1 MSRSQPLSGGRIPN
15 TIKSD
20 PFSRLIENQFTNM
33 QITQKQQEQRR
44 KDREAAIQAQIAA
57 EMETEKE
64 KDEDTLTYKV
74 KVSEFKCANPM
85 HRNGIAALQIGDSLT
100 NAKGAA
106 AQDPWVVVAK
116 KSGGRWVADD
126 VKYQQI
132 VMQDSIN
139 PDLQKIDGKKVLFYG
154 PDGRTKIP
162 AVRRSAY
169 AKFLQGDHKEDTINS
184 LETVLASLENM
195 IKVAT
200 GSVDDKS
207 RRMKAWM
214 ERHPAQASALT
225 QALSILESN
234 VGAQTL
240 FKQTPDHAC
249 HTFDDQTDEWNK
261 AMGRPTDSKPVRP
274 DNPIFAE
281 EKEHKQWLRGIP
293 ILDSQGQ
300 PFCASPS
307 SKDASGNSPFNAYGD
322 LYHGL
327 TEMTQ
332 LKDKLQGRDGRA
344 MPDQRAYSSA
354 AFCAQRETTDQCKD
368 SNPAKM
374 PLSETKRSAS
384 DVCEFNEEED
394 QCAPRGIKKG
404 SDMHAWY
411 HGRNQVGGF
420 ADSELKIVKRRQQL
434 RRNLSNMGN
443 LSRRERR
450 EAKRMAAASRTTTN
464 SRFHRGPELSTYKSA
479 SRR

>member
-15 TIKSD
+15 TRRD
-20 PFSRLIENQFTNM
+20 PFSQQWSREFTNM
-33 QITQKQQEQRR
+33 QLIEKQQEQRR

-64 KDEDTLTYKV
+64 KDEDTITYKV
-74 KVSEFKCANPM
+74 RVSEFKCANPM

-100 NAKGAA
+100 SGTSSAA

-116 KSGGRWVADD
+116 QAGGRWVADD

-132 VMQDSIN
+132 ILQDSIRA
-139 PDLQKIDGKKVLFYG
+139 DLQKIDGKKVLFYG

-169 AKFLQGDHKEDTINS
+169 AKYLKGDKKEDTINS
-184 LETVLASLENM
+184 LETVLTSLENM
-195 IKVAT
+195 IRVAT
-200 GSVDDKS
+200 GSVEDKS

-214 ERHPAQASALT
+214 ERNPTQASALT

-240 FKQTPDHAC
+240 FKQTPQHSC
-249 HTFDDQTDEWNK
+249 HTWNDNTPEWDK
-261 AMGRPTDSKPVRP
+261 SMGKPSDKKPVRP
-274 DNPIFAE
+274 DNPVFAE

-307 SKDASGNSPFNAYGD
+307 STDASGNSPFEAYGD

-327 TEMTQ
+327 TEMTK

-344 MPDQRAYSSA
+344 MPDQRAYSAS
-354 AFCAQRETTDQCKD
+354 AFCAQRETSEQCKE
-368 SNPAKM
+368 SGMAKL
-374 PLSETKRSAS
+374 PLSKTKNRQAS
-384 DVCEFNEEED
+384 
-394 QCAPRGIKKG
+394 CAIGTKKRTNAR
-404 SDMHAWY
+404 H
-411 HGRNQVGGF
+411 
-420 ADSELKIVKRRQQL
+420 
-434 RRNLSNMGN
+434 
-443 LSRRERR
+443 
-450 EAKRMAAASRTTTN
+450 AASRKAVTCTSGTTAPTGTVDLPTT
-464 SRFHRGPELSTYKSA
+464 SWKLSKSA
-479 SRR
+479 KPFVATSATWATCLATSAAKPAK